1 MIGLVLMFGMSGN
14 LNLMQIKCINTM
26 RETIGICSFLLIA
39 TLIFVTVRGTNDTK
53 YEIMVRTN
61 YNDGGVRGQ
70 MYHKAKKVG
79 TGKYFIK
86 YDSLL
91 SANTGVEG
99 VEVEIWADK

>member
-1 MIGLVLMFGMSGN
+1 
-14 LNLMQIKCINTM
+14 M
-26 RETIGICSFLLIA
+26 REIIGSASLLLIA
-39 TLIFVTVRGTNDTK
+39 VLLYVTVRGTNDTK
-53 YEIMVRTN
+53 YEIVVKTK
-61 YNDGGVRGQ
+61 YNSGGTIWE